1 MYFCVV
7 RVDGLWRLEVCE
19 CCVRLDVGDES
30 ALFVLSVCADGSVV
44 WYLGCRDVL
53 LSFDSCTVTTSGCD
67 VSSRCFSSSTVL
79 LIPFALSCR
88 IFISLCLV
96 LFVVCVGV
104 CRSVDGK

>member
-1 MYFCVV
+1 M
-7 RVDGLWRLEVCE
+7 CE

-30 ALFVLSVCADGSVV
+30 ASLFVLSVCADGSVA
-44 WYLGCRDVL
+44 WYLGCPGCFVELRFLHCDDVR
-53 LSFDSCTVTTSGCD
+53 FD

-96 LFVVCVGV
+96 LFVFCLLCVWECAGV
-104 CRSVDGK
+104 GTCGGLCGGEMRGE